1 MLDEKEIIKR
11 ILLGD
16 REVFGE
22 IILKYQDFV
31 FNVIRSYVKIE
42 EDAKDITQEVF
53 IRAYKG
59 IERFKGDSKI
69 SSWLYRI
76 ACNLSLNWLNRNRS
90 TDYEI
95 NEEVVENL
103 EDETDQYDRIFE
115 KELIVK
121 EVDRIID
128 ALPLRYKIVIKL
140 YYFEDKSYK
149 EISEILKLPQNTV
162 KTYLFRAKKMVEKLL
177 FN

>member
-1 MLDEKEIIKR
+1 
-11 ILLGD
+11 
-16 REVFGE
+16 
-22 IILKYQDFV
+22 
-31 FNVIRSYVKIE
+31 
-42 EDAKDITQEVF
+42 
-53 IRAYKG
+53 
-59 IERFKGDSKI
+59 
-69 SSWLYRI
+69 
-76 ACNLSLNWLNRNRS
+76 LNWLNRNRS

-177 FN
+177 FNEYRK